1 MDYTVLLERIELLCN
16 KNNITKTMAFE
27 KCGVGK
33 DFASNIKKGSKPSI
47 EKIQQIAAYFNV
59 TTDYLLG
66 NDTSGAKNPATDE
79 EIKFALFN
87 GSEGV
92 TDEMYE
98 EVKNFAQMVKLR
110 EATKQ
115 KGKK

>member
-1 MDYTVLLERIELLCN
+1 MNTIDKIITLIN
-16 KNNITKTMAFE
+16 SKGITKN
-27 KCGVGK
+27 KLLSDLGL
-33 DFASNIKKGSKPSI
+33 SKNSFVNWENRGTTPSG
-47 EKIQQIAAYFNV
+47 EVLSKIAAYFNV

-66 NDTSGAKNPATDE
+66 NDTSAAKDPATDE

-92 TDEMYE
+92 TDGMYE

-110 EATKQ
+110 EANKQ

>member
-1 MDYTVLLERIELLCN
+1 MDFNVLLERIELLCN
-16 KNNITKTMAFE
+16 QNGVTKSQAFE
-27 KCGVGK
+27 KSGVGK
-33 DFASNIKKGSKPSI
+33 DFAGHIKKGSKPSI
-47 EKIQQIAAYFNV
+47 EKIQQIAAYFKV
-59 TTDYLLG
+59 STDYLLG
-66 NDTSGAKNPATDE
+66 NDTSGTKDPATDE

-98 EVKNFAQMVKLR
+98 EVKDFAQMVKLR

>member
-1 MDYTVLLERIELLCN
+1 MNTIDKIITLIN
-16 KNNITKTMAFE
+16 SKGITKN
-27 KCGVGK
+27 KLLSDLGL
-33 DFASNIKKGSKPSI
+33 SKNSFVNWENRGTTPSG
-47 EKIQQIAAYFNV
+47 EVLSKIAAYFNV

-66 NDTSGAKNPATDE
+66 NDTSATKDPATDE

-110 EATKQ
+110 EANKQ

>member
-1 MDYTVLLERIELLCN
+1 MFYDVLCN
-16 KNNITKTMAFE
+16 LCVSNGTTVTATLKSLGISTSKGTAWKN
-27 KCGVGK
+27 
-33 DFASNIKKGSKPSI
+33 GSVPNGEILSK
-47 EKIQQIAAYFNV
+47 IAAYFNV

-66 NDTSGAKNPATDE
+66 NDTSGAKDPATDE

>member
-1 MDYTVLLERIELLCN
+1 MNTVDKILLLINDKGISKN
-16 KNNITKTMAFE
+16 KMLTDLGLSKNSFVNWE
-27 KCGVGK
+27 KRGTSPSGETL
-33 DFASNIKKGSKPSI
+33 SK
-47 EKIQQIAAYFNV
+47 IAAYFKV
-59 TTDYLLG
+59 STDYLLG
-66 NDTSGAKNPATDE
+66 NDTSGSKDPATDE

>member
-1 MDYTVLLERIELLCN
+1 MNYNIMLEKIDILCSSKGITRTTAFIES
-16 KNNITKTMAFE
+16 
-27 KCGVGK
+27 GVGK
-33 DFASNIKKGSKPSI
+33 NFAYNINQGKTPST
-47 EKIQQIAAYFNV
+47 EKLQQIATYFNV

-66 NDTSGAKNPATDE
+66 NDTSRAKDPATDE

-87 GSEGV
+87 GSEGI

>member
-1 MDYTVLLERIELLCN
+1 MFYDVFNNLCISNNTTVTGVLKALGISTSKGTAW
-16 KNNITKTMAFE
+16 KN
-27 KCGVGK
+27 
-33 DFASNIKKGSKPSI
+33 GSTPNGEVLSK
-47 EKIQQIAAYFNV
+47 IAAYFNV

-66 NDTSGAKNPATDE
+66 NDTSTTKDPATDE

-110 EATKQ
+110 EANKQ

>member
-1 MDYTVLLERIELLCN
+1 MFYDILCN
-16 KNNITKTMAFE
+16 LCVSKGTTVTAVLKALGISTSKGTAWKN
-27 KCGVGK
+27 
-33 DFASNIKKGSKPSI
+33 GSVPNGDVLSK
-47 EKIQQIAAYFNV
+47 IAAYFKV
-59 TTDYLLG
+59 STDYLLG
-66 NDTSGAKNPATDE
+66 NDTSGSKDPATDE